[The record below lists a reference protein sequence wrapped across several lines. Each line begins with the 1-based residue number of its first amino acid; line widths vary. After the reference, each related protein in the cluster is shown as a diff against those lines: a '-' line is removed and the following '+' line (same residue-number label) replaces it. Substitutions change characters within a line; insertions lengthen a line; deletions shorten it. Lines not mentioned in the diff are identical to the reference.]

1 MALILSLETSEKVC
15 SIALSDGYNL
25 SGTLDITEEKS
36 HATMLTVLI
45 EKIFSDKEIDIKKLD
60 AVAISKGPG
69 SYTGL
74 RIGMS
79 VAKGICYAL
88 NIPLISVN
96 SLQILCIGLIQSGK
110 LKNIGDSNSEIIL
123 CAVADAKRMEVYNAL
138 FNLNAE
144 FISEIEATTIN
155 DNSYKE
161 KLDSGVVVFFGS
173 GVGKCK
179 SVIQHQ
185 NACFIE
191 NFNPHA
197 SFMISLA
204 FDSYLQKKFEDVAYF
219 EPFYLKDFVATAPK
233 RKIVTF

>member
-15 SIALSDGYNL
+15 SIALSENYDL
-25 SGTLDITEEKS
+25 IGTLDIKEEKS
-36 HATMLTVLI
+36 HASMLTVLI
-45 EKIFSDKEIDIKKLD
+45 EKLLHEKDIDIKELD

-96 SLQILCIGLIQSGK
+96 SLQIMCIGLVQSGK
-110 LKNIGDSNSEIIL
+110 LKKMDKPTDNVIL
-123 CAVADAKRMEVYNAL
+123 CPMIDAKRMEVYSAL
-138 FNLNAE
+138 FDLNAE
-144 FISEIEATTIN
+144 IVSEIEALTVN
-155 DNSYKE
+155 ESSFKEMLNS
-161 KLDSGVVVFFGS
+161 KLVIFFGS

-185 NACFIE
+185 NAYYIE
-191 NFNPHA
+191 NFFPHA
-197 SFMISLA
+197 SYMISIA
-204 FDSYLQKKFEDVAYF
+204 FDSFSQNKFENVAYF
-219 EPFYLKDFVATAPK
+219 EPYYLKDFVTTIPK
-233 RKIVTF
+233 RRILTI